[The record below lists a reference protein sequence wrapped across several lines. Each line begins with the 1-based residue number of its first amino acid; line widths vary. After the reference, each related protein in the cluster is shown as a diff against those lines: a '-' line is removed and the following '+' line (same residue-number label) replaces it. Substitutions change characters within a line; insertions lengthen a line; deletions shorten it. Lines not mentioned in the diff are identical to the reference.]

1 MTPSLKP
8 RASLRI
14 VPIVLTLTFQAASPC
29 AAGPPSPRSITF
41 NAEGC
46 KSIPKLPYVTQGHYR
61 TMPDGEQVLISQYY
75 HDTVERTIAW
85 YKQALP
91 GWIYSGPGPTGW
103 PPMSRF
109 AKPGGGLAVIID
121 YKEPKEIL
129 FECYTVKY

>member
-1 MTPSLKP
+1 
-8 RASLRI
+8 
-14 VPIVLTLTFQAASPC
+14 
-29 AAGPPSPRSITF
+29 
-41 NAEGC
+41 
-46 KSIPKLPYVTQGHYR
+46 
-61 TMPDGEQVLISQYY
+61 MPDGEQVLISQYY